1 MSEIYLQTFKTL
13 KIIPNNNKFSNSH
26 RKVLLQILT
35 YILTQFHIASLL
47 WNVSMMAVLIIL
59 SLSWRDLL

>member
-1 MSEIYLQTFKTL
+1 MSEIYLQIFKTL
-13 KIIPNNNKFSNSH
+13 KITLNNNKFSNSH
-26 RKVLLQILT
+26 RKVLPQILT